1 MNRSGKGPAG
11 PRHNVKTVR
20 KNNQMEIP
28 SSLDYLPKV
37 DQFVERKLKK
47 LKLKKDLI
55 VDIAISVSEV
65 VTNAVVHGNKK
76 DLTKKVKINV
86 DASPSQVEVTV
97 EDEGAG
103 FDPNSV
109 ECSFDQESLLKEAG
123 RGMLIVDSLMDQVEI
138 LCGPGKGTKV
148 RIVKLLT

>member
-1 MNRSGKGPAG
+1 MNLPDKGRAG
-11 PRHNVKTVR
+11 PRHNARIVR
-20 KNNQMEIP
+20 KNNLMEIP

-37 DQFVERKLKK
+37 DQFVESELKK
-47 LKLKKDLI
+47 LKIKRDQM
-55 VDIAISVSEV
+55 VDIAISVSEI

-76 DLTKKVKINV
+76 DLRRKVRISLN
-86 DASPSQVEVTV
+86 ASPSQVEVIV

-103 FDPNSV
+103 FDPGSV